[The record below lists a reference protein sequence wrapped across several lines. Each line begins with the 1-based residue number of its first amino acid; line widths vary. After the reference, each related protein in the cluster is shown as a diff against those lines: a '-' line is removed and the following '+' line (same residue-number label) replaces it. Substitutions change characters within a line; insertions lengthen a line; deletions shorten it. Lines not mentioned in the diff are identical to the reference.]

1 MRRRLK
7 QHDFTFCVKF
17 LLRSL
22 LYGLKLPNS
31 FERGALPYFKLKG
44 LGTSQHH
51 LSQVTTDGPSSRY
64 DHQHCCVTFK
74 IQLFLLP
81 TNMKGFK

>member
-1 MRRRLK
+1 MRRSLK
-7 QHDFTFCVKF
+7 QREFTFCLKF

-22 LYGLKLPNS
+22 SYGLKLPNS
-31 FERGALPYFKLKG
+31 FERGALPYLKLEG

-51 LSQVTTDGPSSRY
+51 FSQVTTDGPSSRY
-64 DHQHCCVTFK
+64 DYWYCCVTFK

-81 TNMKGFK
+81 MKMKGFK